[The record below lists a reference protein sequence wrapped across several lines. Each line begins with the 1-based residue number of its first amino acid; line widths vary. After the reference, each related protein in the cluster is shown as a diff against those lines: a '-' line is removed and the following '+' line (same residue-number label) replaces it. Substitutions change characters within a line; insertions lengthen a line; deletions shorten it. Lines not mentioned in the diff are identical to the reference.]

1 MHVREAYTAYIY
13 VSLYS
18 KFNRVGE
25 KKMWMMIMSELDHV
39 TYVLSQPML
48 ALGSCKREHKVP
60 AVIW

>member
-1 MHVREAYTAYIY
+1 M
-13 VSLYS
+13 
-18 KFNRVGE
+18 K
-25 KKMWMMIMSELDHV
+25 MIMSELDHV